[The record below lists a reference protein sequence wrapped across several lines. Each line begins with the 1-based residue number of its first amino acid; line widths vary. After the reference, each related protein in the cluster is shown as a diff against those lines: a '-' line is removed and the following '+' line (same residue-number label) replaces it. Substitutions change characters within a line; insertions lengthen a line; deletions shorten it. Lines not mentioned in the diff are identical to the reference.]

1 MRSFYVS
8 CFFFLA
14 TCSLLAAEML
24 PSLELSANTIKLI
37 YIVMMG
43 MSMFLQVETL
53 KKHSSHAKAVDE
65 AKVAKTSLQSQVTQL
80 AEKHEHERQNLERDL
95 TDARNQAAN
104 HKQNLETAL
113 SQKEGQQKQIAR
125 LEAEKTRLENSQQS
139 SQEAINL
146 LSLLQQHGRLIDFSE
161 QDISSIPNEQ
171 VGAAARVVHQGCAKV
186 LKDHFQLE
194 PLRNQNEGDS
204 IEISSEEPSRSYR
217 ILGSTP
223 TSLPY
228 RGKVLHQGW
237 GSKSVNLPQ
246 STIQGMQGS
255 KFNSMTIV
263 SPSEI
268 EIS

>member
-1 MRSFYVS
+1 MTFFIQGDSPTHIGPGPSFKGLSKPAIRPHRCAQKVPKFLS
-8 CFFFLA
+8 TLEEFAKLCHRIRILNSLRLSDEKFLRILFLFLA

-146 LSLLQQHGRLIDFSE
+146 LSLLQQHGRLIDFLSE

-171 VGAAARVVHQGCAKV
+171 VGAAALVWFIKVV
-186 LKDHFQLE
+186 
-194 PLRNQNEGDS
+194 P
-204 IEISSEEPSRSYR
+204 
-217 ILGSTP
+217 
-223 TSLPY
+223 
-228 RGKVLHQGW
+228 
-237 GSKSVNLPQ
+237 
-246 STIQGMQGS
+246 
-255 KFNSMTIV
+255 KF
-263 SPSEI
+263 
-268 EIS
+268 